1 MLCDLSFYRIIRLTQ
16 DISVFETI
24 SKLYL
29 YLVMITDSY
38 HIPVIGN
45 NIVIYY
51 SGFYVYILKLEGFVC
66 LFTSTSIHIT
76 VFIAFKSERKRTLGE
91 IMNHINSTYLV
102 FNTISIFS

>member
-1 MLCDLSFYRIIRLTQ
+1 MLCDLSFYRTIRITQ

-24 SKLYL
+24 KKVYL

-51 SGFYVYILKLEGFVC
+51 SGFDVYMLKSEGFVF
-66 LFTSTSIHIT
+66 LFYLYFDTHYSIY
-76 VFIAFKSERKRTLGE
+76 S
-91 IMNHINSTYLV
+91 N
-102 FNTISIFS
+102 

>member
-1 MLCDLSFYRIIRLTQ
+1 MLCDLSFYRIITITQ

-51 SGFYVYILKLEGFVC
+51 SGFYVYMLKLEGICFFVY
-66 LFTSTSIHIT
+66 LYFYTYYRDPKLRHQSLVMIT
-76 VFIAFKSERKRTLGE
+76 
-91 IMNHINSTYLV
+91 NQ
-102 FNTISIFS
+102 

>member
-1 MLCDLSFYRIIRLTQ
+1 MLCDLSFYRIITITQ

-38 HIPVIGN
+38 HIAVIAN

-51 SGFYVYILKLEGFVC
+51 SGFYVYMLKLEGFVC
-66 LFTSTSIHIT
+66 LFICTSIHIT
-76 VFIAFKSERKRTLGE
+76 VFIAIKIRKKNGSRRDHE
-91 IMNHINSTYLV
+91 SYY
-102 FNTISIFS
+102 

>member
-1 MLCDLSFYRIIRLTQ
+1 MLCDLSFYRIITITQ

-51 SGFYVYILKLEGFVC
+51 SGFYVYMLKLEGICF
-66 LFTSTSIHIT
+66 LFICTSIHIT
-76 VFIAFKSERKRTLGE
+76 VFIAIKIRKKKSSRRDHE
-91 IMNHINSTYLV
+91 SYY
-102 FNTISIFS
+102 